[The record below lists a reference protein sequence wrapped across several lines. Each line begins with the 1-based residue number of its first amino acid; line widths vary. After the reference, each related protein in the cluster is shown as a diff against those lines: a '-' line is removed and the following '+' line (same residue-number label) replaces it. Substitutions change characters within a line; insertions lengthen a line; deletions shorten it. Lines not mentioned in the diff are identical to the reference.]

1 MEQEAC
7 VIQPGGRH
15 RDDGRTRPRQRY
27 HPKAGGTDTRHQPR
41 AGVGNA
47 GRAGV
52 HYQSDRVAGGEFADD
67 PLRGRFLVVLVGC
80 QQARRAAQLPQQGT
94 AVTRIL
100 GGDPG
105 HLSQDF
111 QRSLSDIAEMTDRRG
126 NQI

>member
-1 MEQEAC
+1 
-7 VIQPGGRH
+7 
-15 RDDGRTRPRQRY
+15 
-27 HPKAGGTDTRHQPR
+27 
-41 AGVGNA
+41 
-47 GRAGV
+47 
-52 HYQSDRVAGGEFADD
+52 
-67 PLRGRFLVVLVGC
+67 VLVGC